1 MNGLGL
7 VLLLLRRST
16 NIINQNT
23 NDVNNKSEVK
33 PDAAG
38 FANRAEAN
46 LARSTPSFMMN

>member
-33 PDAAG
+33 PLRERCG
-38 FANRAEAN
+38 FPDIFEQRFRLKNDR
-46 LARSTPSFMMN
+46 